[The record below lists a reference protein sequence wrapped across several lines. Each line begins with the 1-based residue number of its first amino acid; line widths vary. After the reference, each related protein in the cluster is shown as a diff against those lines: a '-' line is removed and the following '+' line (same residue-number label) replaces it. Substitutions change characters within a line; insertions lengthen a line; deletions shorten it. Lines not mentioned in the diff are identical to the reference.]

1 MLAAKSLFQ
10 EKVDQFKEQSGFN
23 LDLDLNTDNIN
34 FDFSLDVDFDGIKDR
49 FEDKID
55 RIRDFFDDSSSDESD
70 SDSSSD
76 SEHNKFDP
84 NDDALAYSPDAL
96 MLAHGVISRKKTHVA
111 ATNYPRTK
119 NKYNSTE
126 VTTYG
131 IES

>member
-1 MLAAKSLFQ
+1 M
-10 EKVDQFKEQSGFN
+10 VN
-23 LDLDLNTDNIN
+23 
-34 FDFSLDVDFDGIKDR
+34 
-49 FEDKID
+49 
-55 RIRDFFDDSSSDESD
+55 SSKPILPVTRHERYLTKHQKHYVLD
-70 SDSSSD
+70 SDTSSD

-126 VTTYG
+126 ITTYG